1 MKLLTRFFTNHRGHL
16 IQVMIAVIILGTL
29 SYNFWAEWSTSM
41 RTAGE
46 GIKTKIQADHWLE

>member
-1 MKLLTRFFTNHRGHL
+1 MKLLNAFLANRRGSL
-16 IQVMIAVIILGTL
+16 IQVIIAVIILGAL
-29 SYNFWAEWSTSM
+29 SYSFWTEWSTSM